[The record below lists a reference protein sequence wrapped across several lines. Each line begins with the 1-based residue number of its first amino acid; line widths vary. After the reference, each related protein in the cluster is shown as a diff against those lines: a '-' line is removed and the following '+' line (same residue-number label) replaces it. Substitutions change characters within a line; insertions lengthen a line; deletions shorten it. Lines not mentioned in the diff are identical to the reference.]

1 MSALRTG
8 RRFSKV
14 WTEHE
19 VDWHEKGTVE
29 RFDAFDT
36 YGTQSHVV
44 AFHLEGSQFTSTTVH
59 VDPTVPVRGVQAYE
73 DGDGG
78 AVLDFGSHVT
88 VFLPEAHW
96 QAFKAAVAATIEGEV
111 E

>member
-8 RRFSKV
+8 RRFDEV

-19 VDWHEKGTVE
+19 VEPHQKGTVE

-44 AFHLEGSQFTSTTVH
+44 AFRLEGSQFTSTTIH
-59 VDPTVPVRGVQAYE
+59 IDPTVPVRGVSAVEQW
-73 DGDGG
+73 DGG

-88 VFLPEAHW
+88 VFLPESQW

-111 E
+111 G

>member
-1 MSALRTG
+1 MSALKMG
-8 RRFSKV
+8 RRFKDI

-19 VDWHEKGTVE
+19 VEVKGKDTVE
-29 RFDAFDT
+29 RFDAVDT
-36 YGTQSHVV
+36 YGTQTHVV
-44 AFHLEGSQFTSTTVH
+44 AFHLEGSQFTSTSVH
-59 VDPTVPVRGVQAYE
+59 VDPSVPVRGVGLYE

-88 VFLPEAHW
+88 VFLPEAQW
-96 QAFKAAVAATIEGEV
+96 GAFKAAMSATIEGEV